1 MLEFVD
7 RWLKGKIWRLNAA
20 IAASVD
26 FKEK

>member
-26 FKEK
+26 FK